1 MENKFEKLFDKY
13 KEISNKLENKD
24 ITLDEALKL
33 YEESDIIYSKLNEQI
48 ESAKIKINNIRDK
61 NVWFI

>member
-61 NVWFI
+61 NV

>member
-1 MENKFEKLFDKY
+1 MENKFEELFDKY

-61 NVWFI
+61 NV

>member
-1 MENKFEKLFDKY
+1 MENKFEELFDKY

-48 ESAKIKINNIRDK
+48 ENAKIKINNIRDK
-61 NVWFI
+61 NV

>member
-1 MENKFEKLFDKY
+1 MENKFEELFDKY

>member
-1 MENKFEKLFDKY
+1 MENKFEELFDKY
-13 KEISNKLENKD
+13 KEILNKLENKD

-61 NVWFI
+61 NV